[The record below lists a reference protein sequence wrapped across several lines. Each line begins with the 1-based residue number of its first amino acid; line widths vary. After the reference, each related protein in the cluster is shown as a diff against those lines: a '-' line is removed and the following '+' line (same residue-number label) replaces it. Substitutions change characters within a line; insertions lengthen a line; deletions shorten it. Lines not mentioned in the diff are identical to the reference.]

1 MDKHAMKRSG
11 NMDGKRVFSF
21 ADRKNLIDLSAHFS
35 GYMSEHHPEI
45 RQLRDIQTDHIQ
57 GFLDA
62 KAETVSQAT
71 LQQYESRFRKLEL
84 QINDTYKSAKVDFHS
99 IVTPCSKVNG
109 GGKIR
114 NQMLAP
120 AHFDQ
125 LVSTTSNPSLRA
137 GLILSREFG
146 LRAAEIAK
154 LKTSDITM
162 PSDGKAGEIRIVDSK
177 GKRSRILP
185 IQPSQAA
192 TVEKALANASGGRV
206 VDCQT
211 GSLQK
216 AFRREL
222 ERSGL
227 AESYP
232 NGSYHMTRKLFATER
247 YQALRSSGCSVKQA
261 LDRVS
266 RDLGHGANRE
276 QLMKEYICC
285 SLN

>member
-1 MDKHAMKRSG
+1 
-11 NMDGKRVFSF
+11 
-21 ADRKNLIDLSAHFS
+21 
-35 GYMSEHHPEI
+35 
-45 RQLRDIQTDHIQ
+45 
-57 GFLDA
+57 
-62 KAETVSQAT
+62 
-71 LQQYESRFRKLEL
+71 LEL

>member
-1 MDKHAMKRSG
+1 MKRSG

-35 GYMSEHHPEI
+35 GYMAEHHPEI

-57 GFLDA
+57 GFLNS

-84 QINDTYKSAKVDFHS
+84 QINDTYKSAHVDFHS

-120 AHFDQ
+120 SHFDQ
-125 LVSTTSNPSLRA
+125 LVSTTSNPSLRT

-146 LRAAEIAK
+146 LRAAEISK

-227 AESYP
+227 AEIYP

>member
-1 MDKHAMKRSG
+1 MDKHALKRSG

-21 ADRKNLIDLSAHFS
+21 SDRKNLIDLSAHFS
-35 GYMSEHHPEI
+35 GYMSEHHPEV

-57 GFLDA
+57 GFLDS
-62 KAETVSQAT
+62 KAATVSQAT

-84 QINDTYKSAKVDFHS
+84 QINDTYKSAHVDFHS
-99 IVTPCSKVNG
+99 IVTPCSQVNG

-120 AHFDQ
+120 SHFEQ
-125 LVSTTSNPSLRA
+125 LVNTTSNPSLRT

-146 LRAAEIAK
+146 LRAAEISK

-177 GKRSRILP
+177 GKRTRVLEIRPDQTAS
-185 IQPSQAA
+185 
-192 TVEKALANASGGRV
+192 VEKALSNCCGGRV

-222 ERSGL
+222 QRSGL

-232 NGSYHMTRKLFATER
+232 NGSYHLTRKLYATER
-247 YQALRSSGCSVKQA
+247 YSALRQSGCSVKQA

>member
-1 MDKHAMKRSG
+1 MDKHAIKRNG
-11 NMDGKRVFSF
+11 EMDGKRVFSF
-21 ADRKNLIDLSAHFS
+21 ADRKNLIDLSANFA
-35 GYMSEHHPEI
+35 GYMAENHPEV
-45 RQLRDIQTDHIQ
+45 RQLRDIQTDHVQ
-57 GFLDA
+57 GFLNE

-71 LQQYESRFRKLEL
+71 LKQYESRFRKLEL

-99 IVTPCSKVNG
+99 VVTPCSEVNG

-114 NQMLAP
+114 NQMLTP

-125 LVSTTSNPSLRA
+125 LVSTTNNQNLRA

-146 LRAAEIAK
+146 LRAAEITK
-154 LKTSDITM
+154 LKTSDIRM
-162 PSDGKAGEIRIVDSK
+162 PEGNQAGEIRIVDSK
-177 GKRSRILP
+177 GKRSRVLP
-185 IQPSQAA
+185 IRPDQKTS
-192 TVEKALANASGGRV
+192 VEKALASSSGDRV

-227 AESYP
+227 SENYP
-232 NGSYHMTRKLFATER
+232 NGSYHMTRKLYATES
-247 YQALRSSGCSVKQA
+247 YQKYRTEGCSVKQA
-261 LDRVS
+261 VDRVS

>member
-1 MDKHAMKRSG
+1 MKRSG

-35 GYMSEHHPEI
+35 GYMAEHHPEI

-57 GFLDA
+57 GFLNS

-84 QINDTYKSAKVDFHS
+84 QINDTYKSAHVDFHS
-99 IVTPCSKVNG
+99 IVTPCSQVNG

-120 AHFDQ
+120 AHYDQ
-125 LVSTTSNPSLRA
+125 LVNTTSNSSLRA

-146 LRAAEIAK
+146 LRAAEISK
-154 LKTSDITM
+154 LKISDVRL
-162 PSDGKAGEIRIVDSK
+162 PEGNQPGEISIVDSK
-177 GKRSRILP
+177 GKRTRVLAIA
-185 IQPSQAA
+185 PSQRAS
-192 TVEKALANASGGRV
+192 VEKALANASGGRV

-227 AESYP
+227 AETYP
-232 NGSYHMTRKLFATER
+232 NGSYHMTRKLFATEK
-247 YQALRSSGCSVKQA
+247 YQELRCSGCSVKQA

-285 SLN
+285 SIT

>member
-35 GYMSEHHPEI
+35 GYMAEHHPEV

-57 GFLDA
+57 GFLNS
-62 KAETVSQAT
+62 KADIVSQAT

-84 QINDTYKSAKVDFHS
+84 QINDTYKSAHVDFHS

-120 AHFDQ
+120 SHFEQ
-125 LVSTTSNPSLRA
+125 LVSTTSNPSLRT

-146 LRAAEIAK
+146 LRAAEISK
-154 LKTSDITM
+154 LKISDITM
-162 PSDGKAGEIRIVDSK
+162 PSDGRAGKIRIVDSK
-177 GKRSRILP
+177 GKRSRVLP

-216 AFRREL
+216 AFRGEL

-232 NGSYHMTRKLFATER
+232 NGSYHMTRKLFATEK

-285 SLN
+285 SIT

>member
-1 MDKHAMKRSG
+1 MDKHALKRSG
-11 NMDGKRVFSF
+11 GMDGKRVFSF

-35 GYMSEHHPEI
+35 GYMAEHHPEI

-57 GFLDA
+57 GFLNS

-84 QINDTYKSAKVDFHS
+84 QINDTYKSAHVDFHS

-120 AHFDQ
+120 SHFDQ
-125 LVSTTSNPSLRA
+125 LVSTTSNPSLRT
-137 GLILSREFG
+137 GLLLSREFG
-146 LRAAEIAK
+146 LRAAEISK

-227 AESYP
+227 AEIYP